1 MNTLLEHAS
10 RCDNIYL
17 SKKGPVLPANVK
29 QTIIEQKSDLEQIPS
44 TRMTTP
50 KKKRN
55 KSDVMNVDKN
65 ETITIPNG
73 TNFREK
79 DSHRKDN
86 HQPLKKNCRKI
97 LKATTA
103 TIKEEI
109 ILLKRSLLI
118 TQNQSSY

>member
-1 MNTLLEHAS
+1 M
-10 RCDNIYL
+10 
-17 SKKGPVLPANVK
+17 LPANVK
-29 QTIIEQKSDLEQIPS
+29 QTIIEQKSDQEQIPS

-55 KSDVMNVDKN
+55 KSGIMNVDKN

-79 DSHRKDN
+79 DNHRKDN
-86 HQPLKKNCRKI
+86 HQPLKKNCQKI